1 MPKEG
6 FEAPPFG
13 GADVENGAAVE
24 IGVAEVTCRE
34 GRASPLRSGDGVWE
48 RCMTRPGERGPCG
61 AGGGRASDACVGA
74 KFAPWMGIGGN
85 GCGWPA
91 CGWSTAG
98 MGMGGGRG
106 EGDGDG
112 EGLREDDDPRD
123 LVASRW

>member
-6 FEAPPFG
+6 FDAPLPPFG
-13 GADVENGAAVE
+13 GAEFGGAAV
-24 IGVAEVTCRE
+24 ACRE

-48 RCMTRPGERGPCG
+48 RCMTRPGERGPWG
-61 AGGGRASDACVGA
+61 AGGGSASDACVGA
-74 KFAPWMGIGGN
+74 KFAVGWRMGIGGN
-85 GCGWPA
+85 GWGWPA